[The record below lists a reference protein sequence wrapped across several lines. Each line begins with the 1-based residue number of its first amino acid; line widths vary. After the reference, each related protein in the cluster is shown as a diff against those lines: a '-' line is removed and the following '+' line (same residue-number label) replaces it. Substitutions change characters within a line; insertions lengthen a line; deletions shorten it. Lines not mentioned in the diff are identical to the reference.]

1 MQLIWS
7 IRSHRQSNT
16 NFLYQIQI
24 ECYLWGIREYISNSI
39 VERDTTGLKW
49 ITSFLNEL
57 YVHGLCEVVTT
68 QRTMVDVKQPTP
80 IRDGKSKAWL
90 VSMHASLVAEEV
102 LI

>member
-1 MQLIWS
+1 M
-7 IRSHRQSNT
+7 
-16 NFLYQIQI
+16 
-24 ECYLWGIREYISNSI
+24 
-39 VERDTTGLKW
+39 ERDTTGLKW

-102 LI
+102 LIWGVNRNTALRHIILNCYQFTTN